1 MRRLAGSA
9 LLVMLAACGGD
20 STGPNASIAGSYTL
34 QTVNGVNVP
43 AVVFQD
49 TQEKDELTGGNISL
63 NTNKT
68 WTGVLTARIT
78 DLTSSTSQTFNA
90 PANGTYTSSGGTITL
105 TDAVDGSQLTGSIG
119 GGTLTISGDIGVGAV
134 ITLVFKR

>member
-78 DLTSSTSQTFNA
+78 DLTSSISTTFNA